1 MARKWGGNLA
11 QVRRRGSSTPWLL
24 LLSLALACGPIPAG
38 GDEALITLK
47 AAFVYKFT
55 RFIDWP
61 VAPADR
67 PFVIAVIGDPVMR
80 AALVALEGGDREVA
94 GRPIRVRGS
103 CDLDAADACQI
114 LFIGAA
120 AEDHLADMVRR
131 AAGRPVL
138 LVGDTPGFAGRGVAI
153 ELFGKPDIFRKRERL
168 HFRIDPKALAGRG
181 LTVSAQLYEVGE
193 VIR

>member
-1 MARKWGGNLA
+1 M
-11 QVRRRGSSTPWLL
+11 
-24 LLSLALACGPIPAG
+24 SLALALGPIPAG
-38 GDEALITLK
+38 GDDALTALK

-61 VAPADR
+61 AAQADR
-67 PFVIAVIGDPVMR
+67 PFVIAVIGDPAMR
-80 AALVALEGGDREVA
+80 RALSVLEQGGREVA

-103 CDLDAADACQI
+103 CDLDAADACQV

-120 AEDHLADMVRR
+120 AEDRLADMVRR
-131 AAGRPVL
+131 AARSPVL
-138 LVGDTPGFAGRGVAI
+138 LVGDTPGFVGRGAAI
-153 ELFGKPDIFRKRERL
+153 ELFPKPDILGKRDRL
-168 HFRIDPKALAGRG
+168 RFRIDPKALAGRG

>member
-1 MARKWGGNLA
+1 M
-11 QVRRRGSSTPWLL
+11 
-24 LLSLALACGPIPAG
+24 SLALAFGPTPAA
-38 GDEALITLK
+38 GDDALTALK

-61 VAPADR
+61 AAPADR
-67 PFVIAVIGDPVMR
+67 PFVIAVIDDPAMR
-80 AALVALEGGDREVA
+80 EALAALERGDREVA

-103 CDLDAADACQI
+103 CDLDDVDACQI

-120 AEDHLADMVRR
+120 ADDRLADIVRR
-131 AAGRPVL
+131 SAGRPVL
-138 LVGDTPGFAGRGVAI
+138 LVGDTPGFAGRGAAI
-153 ELFGKPDIFRKRERL
+153 ELFPKPGILGKRVQLR
-168 HFRIDPKALAGRG
+168 FRIDPKALAGRG

>member
-1 MARKWGGNLA
+1 
-11 QVRRRGSSTPWLL
+11 
-24 LLSLALACGPIPAG
+24 LSLALAFGPLPAG
-38 GDEALITLK
+38 GDDNLIALK

-67 PFVIAVIGDPVMR
+67 PFIIAVIGDPAMH
-80 AALVALEGGDREVA
+80 AALAALEEGSREVA

-120 AEDHLADMVRR
+120 AEDRLADMVRR

-138 LVGDTPGFAGRGVAI
+138 LVGDTSGFAGRGVAI
-153 ELFGKPDIFRKRERL
+153 ELFRKPDILGKREQLR
-168 HFRIDPKALAGRG
+168 FRIDPKALSGRG

-193 VIR
+193 VLR